1 MNPAILD
8 FRSDTV
14 TQPTQAMREAMAA
27 AVVGDDLLGEDP
39 TVARLEAMAAERF
52 GKEAGL
58 LAISG
63 TMANQVAMM
72 TLSGRGDEIL
82 AGEEAHIYNLEVG
95 GVAALSGVQLRPLR
109 ANAGRFDPRDVRRAI
124 RRPGIQSPET
134 RVLCLENTYDLNRG
148 IALDAAYVEE
158 IASIAHAHGV
168 SVYLDGAR
176 IFNAAT
182 RFGTTVRDLCAPVDC
197 LQFCLSKGLAAPLGA
212 VLVGSRE
219 MIEPARR
226 MRQRLGGGMRQAGHL
241 AAAGI
246 VALETM
252 SERLAEDHANAARL
266 AAGLAAIDDRL
277 VAAEAPDT
285 NIVRV
290 DLGAAGFDA
299 GLVASSLFDLG
310 VRIKPIGEGA
320 CRMVTHWGLSRDDV
334 DAALDIVRGL
344 LMRLKKG

>member
-14 TQPTQAMREAMAA
+14 TQPTLAMREAMAA

-58 LAISG
+58 LVISG
-63 TMANQVAMM
+63 TMANQVAVM
-72 TLSGRGDEIL
+72 TLAGRGDEIL

-95 GVAALSGVQLRPLR
+95 GVAALSGVQIRPLR
-109 ANAGRFDPRDVRRAI
+109 ASAGRFDPRDARRAI
-124 RRPGIQSPET
+124 RRPGIQSQET
-134 RVLCLENTYDLNRG
+134 RMLCLENTYDLNQG
-148 IALDAAYVEE
+148 IALDAGYVEE
-158 IASIAHAHGV
+158 IANIAHAHGL

-176 IFNAAT
+176 IFNAAAS
-182 RFGTTVRDLCAPVDC
+182 FGTTVRDLCAPVDC

-219 MIEPARR
+219 TIGTARR
-226 MRQRLGGGMRQAGHL
+226 IRQRLGGGMRQAGHL

-252 SERLAEDHANAARL
+252 SERLGEDHANAARL

-277 VAAEAPDT
+277 VAAEASAM

-290 DLGAAGFDA
+290 DFGAAGFDA
-299 GLVASSLFDLG
+299 ELVASTLFDLG
-310 VRIKPIGEGA
+310 VRIKPLGEGA

-344 LMRLKKG
+344 LKRFNKA

>member
-1 MNPAILD
+1 MNSAFLD

-14 TQPTQAMREAMAA
+14 TQPTPAMREAMAA

-58 LAISG
+58 LVISG
-63 TMANQVAMM
+63 TMANQVAVM
-72 TLSGRGDEIL
+72 TLAGRGDEIL

-95 GVAALSGVQLRPLR
+95 GVAALSGVQIRPLR
-109 ANAGRFDPRDVRRAI
+109 ASAGRFDPSDVRRAI

-148 IALDAAYVEE
+148 IALDAGYVEE
-158 IASIAHAHGV
+158 IAGIAHAQGV

-176 IFNAAT
+176 IFNAAAC
-182 RFGTTVRDLCAPVDC
+182 FGTTVRDLCAPVDC

-212 VLVGSRE
+212 VLVGPRE
-219 MIEPARR
+219 TIEPARR

-277 VAAEAPDT
+277 VAAEAPAT
-285 NIVRV
+285 NIVHV
-290 DLGAAGFDA
+290 NLGAAGFDA
-299 GLVASSLFDLG
+299 ELVTSSLFDLG
-310 VRIKPIGEGA
+310 VRIKPLGEGA
-320 CRMVTHWGLSRDDV
+320 CRMVTHWGLSRDDIDV
-334 DAALDIVRGL
+334 ALDLMRGL
-344 LMRLKKG
+344 LQRLKTG